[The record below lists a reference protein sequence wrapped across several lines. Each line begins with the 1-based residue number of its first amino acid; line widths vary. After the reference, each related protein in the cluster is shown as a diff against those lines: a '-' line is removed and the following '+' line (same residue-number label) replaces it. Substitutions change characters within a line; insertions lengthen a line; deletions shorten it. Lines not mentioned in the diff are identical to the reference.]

1 MYFHTKVDHD
11 MHSKVLE
18 RTMNVFKKK
27 KREINKNGN
36 DYVAF
41 YDWFSVN
48 RREILSI
55 VY

>member
-27 KREINKNGN
+27 QKQKKREINIKVEMTVCSLFMNG
-36 DYVAF
+36 
-41 YDWFSVN
+41 S
-48 RREILSI
+48 L
-55 VY
+55 